1 MRTTPLWRDTRLQS
15 LVVVALLVVGALVL
29 VADTLLLWRA
39 EASALALYE
48 ERAALL
54 ESRASTFPVLQGAN
68 QALDPGEGKILLDA
82 QTSGLVS
89 AEFQR
94 MLSNRVESVGAVIR
108 RVDVPT
114 DGQVANIGDPQL
126 ESLERIRLTADIE
139 VMEQSLPDLLYAIE
153 AGWPVMVVDSFRLR
167 LNRKVDLLGGDQ
179 TSGSMDRPLSLS
191 VTLSAFRE
199 KDPQSG

>member
-1 MRTTPLWRDTRLQS
+1 MRTTPLWRDARLQS
-15 LVVVALLVVGALVL
+15 LFVLILPVVAALVL
-29 VADTLLLWRA
+29 VSDALLSWRA
-39 EASALALYE
+39 EAASLALYE

-54 ESRASTFPVLQGAN
+54 ESKASALQVPPAAN

-94 MLSNRVESVGAVIR
+94 LLSDRVERVGAVIR
-108 RVDVPT
+108 RVDVPA
-114 DGQVANIGDPQL
+114 DGQVADIGDPPL
-126 ESLERIRLTADIE
+126 TSLERIRLTADIE

-153 AGWPVMVVDSFRLR
+153 TGSPVMVVDNFRLR
-167 LNRKVDLLGGDQ
+167 LNRKVDMLGGEL
-179 TSGSMDRPLSLS
+179 TSSSMDRPLSLS

-199 KDPQSG
+199 KL

>member
-1 MRTTPLWRDTRLQS
+1 MRTTSLWRDTRLQS
-15 LVVVALLVVGALVL
+15 LVVMALLVVGALIL
-29 VADTLLLWRA
+29 VADTLLSWRA
-39 EASALALYE
+39 EASGLALYE
-48 ERAALL
+48 ERTALL
-54 ESRASTFPVLQGAN
+54 ESKVSTSPAHQDAN

-94 MLSNRVESVGAVIR
+94 LLSDRVERVGAVIR

-114 DGQVANIGDPQL
+114 DDQVANIDDPQL

-139 VMEQSLPDLLYAIE
+139 VMEQSLPDLMYAIE
-153 AGWPVMVVDSFRLR
+153 AGSPVMVVDSFRLR
-167 LNRKVDLLGGDQ
+167 LNRKVDLLWGDQ
-179 TSGSMDRPLSLS
+179 TSGSMDRPLSLN

-199 KDPQSG
+199 KGPQS

>member
-1 MRTTPLWRDTRLQS
+1 M
-15 LVVVALLVVGALVL
+15 ALLVVGALVL
-29 VADTLLLWRA
+29 VADTLLSWRA
-39 EASALALYE
+39 EAGSLALYE
-48 ERAALL
+48 ERTALL
-54 ESRASTFPVLQGAN
+54 ESQASTSLVPPGAN
-68 QALDPGEGKILLDA
+68 QALDLGEGKILLDA

-94 MLSNRVESVGAVIR
+94 LLSNRVESVGAVIR

-114 DGQVANIGDPQL
+114 DGQIDNIGDPPL

-139 VMEQSLPDLLYAIE
+139 VMEQSLPDLIYAIE
-153 AGWPVMVVDSFRLR
+153 AGSPVMVVDSFRLR

-179 TSGSMDRPLSLS
+179 TSSSMDRPLSLN

-199 KDPQSG
+199 KGPQS